1 MTLSMTVQ
9 QVMAYLQLVAPGLSL
24 TAFLWLVG
32 AVGLALLLVGGGK
45 EAE

>member
-1 MTLSMTVQ
+1 MTLGITMQ
-9 QVMAYLQLVAPGLSL
+9 QVMAYLHLVVPGLSL

-32 AVGLALLLVGGGK
+32 AVGLALLLLGGGK